1 MKIPQTHYFC
11 LNNYFETL
19 MNETFLHFLW
29 QFQYFDKSCLQ
40 TTDKEPLQVLKIG
53 RYNTDAG
60 ADFQDTRILI
70 GEVEWVGAV
79 EIHLKSSDW
88 NLHSHHS
95 DAAYQNVILHVVWE
109 DDKPIFRSDNTK
121 IPTLILSDKTEK
133 AFIKKYS
140 DLVESKAQIACQAQF
155 QQVSALKKFA
165 MLDKVLMQR
174 LESKASI
181 AHEYLHKNKQDWE
194 ETAYQVLA
202 KNFGFKLNA
211 EPFIR
216 LAQNL
221 PLKVLSKHRDNLF
234 QIEALLFGVAGFL
247 TSIDVVDEYQS
258 RLAKEF
264 QFLAAKYQLQD
275 KVLGLHEWKFLRLRP
290 ANFPTVRLA
299 EFAKIIQENINLF
312 SVMLHFENVENVY
325 KILRVKQSAY
335 WQEHYLFG
343 KKANGKVAIIGES
356 SVQNVIINTIVPL
369 LVAYSQQKDE
379 VLYLEKAI
387 RFLEE
392 LPAEENNITKHW
404 QMLDLPMKSA
414 FDSQAGIEW
423 FNVFCHHKKC
433 LSCEV
438 GISLLR
444 EKL

>member
-1 MKIPQTHYFC
+1 
-11 LNNYFETL
+11 
-19 MNETFLHFLW
+19 MNEAFLHFLW

-40 TTDKEPLQVLKIG
+40 TTDNESLQVIKIG
-53 RYNTDAG
+53 NYNTNAG
-60 ADFQDTRILI
+60 ADFQDARVLI
-70 GEVEWVGAV
+70 GEVEWAGAV

-88 NLHSHHS
+88 NLHEHQT
-95 DAAYQNVILHVVWE
+95 DTAYQNVILHVVWE
-109 DDKPIFRSDNTK
+109 DDKPILRSDNTK
-121 IPTLILSDKTEK
+121 IPTLILSDKTDNTLTQ
-133 AFIKKYS
+133 KYFN
-140 DLVESKAQIACQAQF
+140 LIESKALIPCQSQF
-155 QQVSALKKFA
+155 GQVSELKKMA

-174 LESKASI
+174 LATKSSTI
-181 AHEYLHKNKQDWE
+181 HELLTQNKQDWE

-247 TSIDVVDEYQS
+247 TVNNVEVEDEYQS
-258 RLAKEF
+258 KLAKEF
-264 QFLAAKYQLQD
+264 QFLAAKYQLQE

-299 EFAKIIQENINLF
+299 QFAKIIQENINLF
-312 SVMLHFENVENVY
+312 SVMLYLENVANVT
-325 KILRVKQSAY
+325 KIMRVKQSAY

-356 SVQNVIINTIVPL
+356 SIENIIINTIIPL
-369 LVAYSQQKDE
+369 LVTYSQQKDDAR
-379 VLYLEKAI
+379 YIEKAI

-392 LPAEENNITKHW
+392 LPAEENKITKHW
-404 QMLDLPMKSA
+404 QSLALPMKSA

-423 FNVFCHHKKC
+423 FNVFCQYKKC

>member
-1 MKIPQTHYFC
+1 
-11 LNNYFETL
+11 
-19 MNETFLHFLW
+19 MNEAFLHFLW

-40 TTDKEPLQVLKIG
+40 TTDNESLQVIKIG
-53 RYNTDAG
+53 NYNTNAG
-60 ADFQDTRILI
+60 ADFQDARVLI
-70 GEVEWVGAV
+70 GEVEWAGAV

-88 NLHSHHS
+88 NLHEHQT

-109 DDKPIFRSDNTK
+109 DDKPILRKDSTK
-121 IPTLILSDKTEK
+121 IPTLILSDKTDNTL
-133 AFIKKYS
+133 IQKYFN
-140 DLVESKAQIACQAQF
+140 LIESKALIPCQSQF
-155 QQVSALKKFA
+155 GQVSGLKKMA

-174 LESKASI
+174 LATKSSFI
-181 AHEYLHKNKQDWE
+181 HELLSQNKQDWE

-216 LAQNL
+216 LSQNL
-221 PLKVLSKHRDNLF
+221 PLKVLNKHRDNLF
-234 QIEALLFGVAGFL
+234 QMESLLFGVAGFL
-247 TSIDVVDEYQS
+247 NVIDENDEYQS
-258 RLAKEF
+258 KLAKEF
-264 QFLAAKYQLQD
+264 QFLSAKYQLQN
-275 KVLGLHEWKFLRLRP
+275 KVMALHEWKYLRLRP

-299 EFAKIIQENINLF
+299 QFAKIIQENINLF
-312 SVMLHFENVENVY
+312 SVMLHLENVENVS
-325 KILRVKQSAY
+325 KTMRVKQSIY

-356 SVQNVIINTIVPL
+356 SIENIIINTIIPL
-369 LVAYSQQKDE
+369 LVTYSQRKDDAR
-379 VLYLEKAI
+379 YIEKAI

-392 LPAEENNITKHW
+392 LPAEENKITRHW
-404 QMLDLPMKSA
+404 QSLDVTIKSA

-423 FNVFCHHKKC
+423 FNGFCQCKKC